1 MLLDRPIGRPE
12 RLLGEGTADRVAARL
27 SPALWSWIERQ
38 VPVIVARMD
47 IPAMVEQKVLG
58 FSLDRIEEIVRLTT
72 QRELD
77 VIVRL
82 GFLLGGLV
90 GLGAFGVGVL
100 LRF

>member
-12 RLLGEGTADRVAARL
+12 RWLGESTADRIADRL
-27 SPALWSWIERQ
+27 SPALWAWIERQ
-38 VPVIVARMD
+38 VPVVVARMD
-47 IPAMVEQKVLG
+47 IQTMVEQKVLG

-82 GFLLGGLV
+82 GFVLGGLV
-90 GLGAFGVGVL
+90 GVGAFGVELL
-100 LRF
+100 LRL

>member
-1 MLLDRPIGRPE
+1 MGVDIESQGSAGVGTVD
-12 RLLGEGTADRVAARL
+12 LGEGGQRNGELIADT
-27 SPALWSWIERQ
+27 S
-38 VPVIVARMD
+38 D
-47 IPAMVEQKVLG
+47 IEQKVLG

-90 GLGAFGVGVL
+90 GLGGLGVGVL
-100 LRF
+100 LRL